1 MHCPPLLPGKKE
13 DSLKVCFK
21 SIIFHCN
28 QMLALSTLLHYLSI
42 DFYRL
47 LQVIYLRKFNSSLAH
62 QMSLFV
68 LFGNLNK

>member
-1 MHCPPLLPGKKE
+1 
-13 DSLKVCFK
+13 
-21 SIIFHCN
+21 
-28 QMLALSTLLHYLSI
+28 MLALPTLLHYLSI

-62 QMSLFV
+62 QMFLFV

>member
-1 MHCPPLLPGKKE
+1 
-13 DSLKVCFK
+13 
-21 SIIFHCN
+21 
-28 QMLALSTLLHYLSI
+28 MLALPTLLHYLSI

-47 LQVIYLRKFNSSLAH
+47 LEVSYLRNFNTTLAH